1 MIGITISGKAYS
13 VIAAML
19 PGSPTVE
26 QDIAAHGE
34 CRLWV
39 PRHLVERLMARRE
52 PGETFSQ
59 VILRLGQACLLLGDY
74 PADDNP
80 SGDK

>member
-26 QDIAAHGE
+26 RDIAAHGE

-39 PRHLVERLMARRE
+39 PRHFVERLMARRGAL
-52 PGETFSQ
+52 GETFSE
-59 VILRLGQACLLLGDY
+59 VILRLGEACLLLGGH
-74 PADDNP
+74 PADDP
-80 SGDK
+80 GDK